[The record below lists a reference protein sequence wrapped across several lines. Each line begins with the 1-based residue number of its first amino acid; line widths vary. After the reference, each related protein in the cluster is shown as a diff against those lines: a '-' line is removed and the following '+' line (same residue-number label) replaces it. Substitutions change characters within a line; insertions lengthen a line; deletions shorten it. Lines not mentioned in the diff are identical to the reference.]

1 MNQTSL
7 LSFLEEVIAS
17 ASDQEKITLTIEDN
31 VDTVLG
37 WDSLV
42 TVSIAAAITEE
53 FNIQLTMDD
62 FGNLTSVKSILE
74 IVSK

>member
-17 ASDQEKITLTIEDN
+17 ASDQEKITLTIEDTA
-31 VDTVLG
+31 DTVSG

-42 TVSIAAAITEE
+42 TVSIAAALAEE
-53 FNIQLTMDD
+53 LNIQLTIDD
-62 FGNLTSVKSILE
+62 FDKLTSVKSILE
-74 IVSK
+74 MVSK